1 MHHCICLYA
10 LQLVIR
16 GSSKYFPA
24 TVYMYTLHILRAGSM
39 VVSHSCMGIISPK
52 PFASTKVMSKKS
64 GGIIVMSIGD
74 FESLDVQSGL
84 VESRR
89 QRFHV
94 LVELHLRVE
103 VLLVLL
109 RATLRRN
116 LPIHTYI
123 HSCICTYIHSLQV
136 YIHTRRMHP

>member
-1 MHHCICLYA
+1 MD
-10 LQLVIR
+10 
-16 GSSKYFPA
+16 
-24 TVYMYTLHILRAGSM
+24 TLHILRAGSM

-94 LVELHLRVE
+94 LVELHLRVK

-123 HSCICTYIHSLQV
+123 HAYVRTYIHCKYT
-136 YIHTRRMHP
+136 YIHDVCIHE

>member
-1 MHHCICLYA
+1 MLPRY
-10 LQLVIR
+10 
-16 GSSKYFPA
+16 GN
-24 TVYMYTLHILRAGSM
+24 MYTLHILRAGSM

-52 PFASTKVMSKKS
+52 PFASTIVMSKKS
-64 GGIIVMSIGD
+64 GDTIVMSIGD

-109 RATLRRN
+109 RPTLRRN
-116 LPIHTYI
+116 LLIHTYI
-123 HSCICTYIHSLQV
+123 HAYVHTFIARHDV
-136 YIHTRRMHP
+136 YIHE